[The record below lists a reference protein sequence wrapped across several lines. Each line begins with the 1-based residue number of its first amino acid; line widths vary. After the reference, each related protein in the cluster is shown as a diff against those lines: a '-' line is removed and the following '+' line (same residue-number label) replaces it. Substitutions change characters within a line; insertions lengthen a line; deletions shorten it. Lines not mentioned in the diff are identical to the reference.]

1 MKFFLLVALVLIP
14 VLLKAFTSFLPLQ
27 NSQKTRLQSS
37 LINSDEVLAEYKQEL
52 ISLRGTPELVDR
64 LENLAS
70 KYPGLE
76 VHTYIIHTL
85 FIILMK

>member
-1 MKFFLLVALVLIP
+1 MKLISFSLVFIPIVRAFISPKSILKGHVLM
-14 VLLKAFTSFLPLQ
+14 Q
-27 NSQKTRLQSS
+27 SQ
-37 LINSDEVLAEYKQEL
+37 SDDILAEFKDEL

-76 VHTYIIHTL
+76 VIYI
-85 FIILMK
+85 

>member
-1 MKFFLLVALVLIP
+1 MKLLLSIALVFIS
-14 VLLKAFTSFLPLQ
+14 VITAFKGSLSPQ
-27 NSQKTRLQSS
+27 NSPKTRLQNS
-37 LINSDEVLAEYKQEL
+37 LSNSDEVLAEYKQEL

-76 VHTYIIHTL
+76 VLYFIL
-85 FIILMK
+85 FNFLKYSLF